1 MFFVGFPPG
10 VPVSRGTGEGV
21 VEARVRNQA
30 EGEWLTF
37 DPDTAFRMIVDT
49 KGRVAI
55 WVKEAHAQRAANAA
69 LTAEVQRL
77 RGVVEQD
84 AIRFRILADRAR
96 GCVKGEISE
105 GHPLSV
111 KEGDW
116 WADDCLAALTPPAA
130 DTEGKDNG

>member
-1 MFFVGFPPG
+1 
-10 VPVSRGTGEGV
+10 VSRGTGEGQW
-21 VEARVRNQA
+21 EEDER
-30 EGEWLTF
+30 LM
-37 DPDTAFRMIVDT
+37 TATANYFLLRDDSPRACGDVLAAL
-49 KGRVAI
+49 GRWREDRESV
-55 WVKEAHAQRAANAA
+55 AA

-77 RGVVEQD
+77 RGVIRQD

-130 DTEGKDNG
+130 DTEGKDG